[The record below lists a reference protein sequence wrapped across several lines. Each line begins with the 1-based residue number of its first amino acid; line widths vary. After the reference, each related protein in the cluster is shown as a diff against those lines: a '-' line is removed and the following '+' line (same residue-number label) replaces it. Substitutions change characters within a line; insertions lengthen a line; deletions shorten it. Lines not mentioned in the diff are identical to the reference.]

1 MEIFMEKSVTRSFPK
16 HKNAGQQHRDC
27 TIQPMYPTKNTLNE
41 QIRFKS
47 INLLQERLAE
57 GIDVMLQT
65 KQAHWNVK
73 GESFY
78 SMHKLF
84 DKINGE
90 SGEWVDLIAE
100 RLVQLGGIA
109 EGTIQS
115 VSGRSKI
122 NHYPLNISR
131 GLDHAT
137 ALSKSLAQFGE
148 KICRAI
154 EQAGEFGDADT
165 ADVFTEISRGV
176 DTFIWMVEAHLQD
189 NVGEGAAVSKRSA

>member
-1 MEIFMEKSVTRSFPK
+1 
-16 HKNAGQQHRDC
+16 
-27 TIQPMYPTKNTLNE
+27 MYPTKNTLNE

-84 DKINGE
+84 DKVNDE
-90 SGEWVDLIAE
+90 SREWVDLIAE

-109 EGTIQS
+109 EGTLQS
-115 VSGRSKI
+115 VSHRSKI
-122 NHYPLNISR
+122 ASYPLNIAS
-131 GLDHAT
+131 GVDHAE

-148 KICRAI
+148 KICRGI
-154 EQAGEFGDADT
+154 DQASEFGDQDT

-176 DTFIWMVEAHLQD
+176 DTFIWMVEAHLQG
-189 NVGEGAAVSKRSA
+189 NVAASAGAAAKKSA

>member
-1 MEIFMEKSVTRSFPK
+1 
-16 HKNAGQQHRDC
+16 
-27 TIQPMYPTKNTLNE
+27 MYPTKNTLND

-73 GESFY
+73 GENFY

-84 DKINGE
+84 DKINDE
-90 SGEWVDLIAE
+90 SREWVDLIAE

-109 EGTIQS
+109 EGTIQG
-115 VSGRSKI
+115 VTHRSKI
-122 NHYPLNISR
+122 SSYPLNISS
-131 GLDHAT
+131 GSDHAT

-154 EQAGEFGDADT
+154 DQATEFGDADT

-176 DTFIWMVEAHLQD
+176 DTFIWMVEAHLQG
-189 NVGEGAAVSKRSA
+189 NVAQESFKDSGKDSKVQKTA

>member
-1 MEIFMEKSVTRSFPK
+1 
-16 HKNAGQQHRDC
+16 
-27 TIQPMYPTKNTLNE
+27 MYPTKNTLNE

-47 INLLQERLAE
+47 VNLLQERLAE
-57 GIDVMLQT
+57 SIDVMLQT

-73 GESFY
+73 GENFY

-84 DKINGE
+84 DKINDE
-90 SGEWVDLIAE
+90 AGEWVDLIAE

-122 NHYPLNISR
+122 AHYPLNISS

-148 KICRAI
+148 KICRAVD
-154 EQAGEFGDADT
+154 QATEFGDADT

-176 DTFIWMVEAHLQD
+176 DTFIWMVEAHLQGKIAD
-189 NVGEGAAVSKRSA
+189 GAAVSKKSA